1 MEYTNYNTYWYKY
14 QKDGK
19 TYKVSNFYV
28 DSSTYNSSMIHL
40 SFEQALRTNKSELI
54 EG

>member
-1 MEYTNYNTYWYKY
+1 MKYTEYETYWYKY

-28 DSSTYNSSMIHL
+28 ADITFEMVYL
-40 SFEQALRTNKSELI
+40 SFEKALRFNKSELI
-54 EG
+54 EEL